1 MPRGAV
7 TLSSTWDSEELVS
20 LGVLGLF
27 FCHPLNEPFETALRR
42 MEELLCIVSLLSLI
56 SPGAPF
62 LMIRK

>member
-20 LGVLGLF
+20 LGVLGPF
-27 FCHPLNEPFETALRR
+27 FPPLNEPFETAFRR
-42 MEELLCIVSLLSLI
+42 MEELLRIVSLLSLI
-56 SPGAPF
+56 SPEAPF

>member
-27 FCHPLNEPFETALRR
+27 SPPLHEPLETAFRR
-42 MEELLCIVSLLSLI
+42 MEELLHIVSLLSLI
-56 SPGAPF
+56 SSEAPF

>member
-20 LGVLGLF
+20 LGVWDSF
-27 FCHPLNEPFETALRR
+27 FPPLNEPLETAFRR
-42 MEELLCIVSLLSLI
+42 TEELLRIVSLLSLI
-56 SPGAPF
+56 SPEAPF

>member
-7 TLSSTWDSEELVS
+7 TLSSAWDSEELVFFP

-27 FCHPLNEPFETALRR
+27 FFNEPFETSLRR
-42 MEELLCIVSLLSLI
+42 MEELLYIVSLLHLI
-56 SPGAPF
+56 SPEAPF